1 MHIRHIELTDFR
13 NYQSL
18 RLDFHE
24 NVNLILGNNAQGKT
38 NLLEAIYITSMGRS
52 FRTSRD
58 SDLVRFDCPAAKI
71 WAEAEKEIAETS
83 VEITIKKDAKKS
95 IKKDGVNLKR
105 ASQLL
110 ENILIVIFSPEDLK
124 IVKDEPEKRRRFID
138 RELCQIQPLYYDSL
152 SNYKKTL
159 LQRNAYL
166 KEDRIDPSILDLWD
180 LQLAK
185 YGARIM
191 ALRDRFI
198 RKISGFSG
206 AIHSSITA
214 GRETLFLEY
223 DPNVP
228 LTEDPGELE
237 GFFYDEVKR
246 AYANDCRQRTTTRG
260 PHKDDISFFVGG
272 INMRNFGSQGQQ
284 RTCAL
289 SLKLAELNLIKEETE
304 EDAILL
310 LDDVMS
316 ELDLQRQEY
325 LIKTLKDNQLFI
337 TTTDIDEKLLA
348 SFPQAKQIYV
358 ENGTVRES

>member
-1 MHIRHIELTDFR
+1 MYIKRIELTDFR
-13 NYQSL
+13 NYESL
-18 RLDFHE
+18 REDFHQ

-58 SDLVRFDCPAAKI
+58 SELVRFDCQAAKI
-71 WAEAEKEIAETS
+71 YAEAEKDIAETS
-83 VEITIKKDAKKS
+83 VEITIKKDSKKS
-95 IKKDGVNLKR
+95 IKKDGVNIKKT
-105 ASQLL
+105 SQLL

-166 KEDRIDPSILDLWD
+166 KEEKIDPGVLDLWD

-191 ALRDRFI
+191 QLRDRFI
-198 RKISGFSG
+198 KKISVFSG

-214 GRETLFLEY
+214 GKESLFLEY
-223 DPNVP
+223 KPNIS
-228 LTEDPGELE
+228 LTEEPEDME
-237 GFFYDEVKR
+237 GFFYDEIKR
-246 AYANDCRQRTTTRG
+246 AFASDCRQRTTTRG
-260 PHKDDISFFVGG
+260 PHKDDISFYVGG
-272 INMRNFGSQGQQ
+272 IDMRSFGSQGQQ

-325 LIKTLKDNQLFI
+325 LIKTLKNNQLFI
-337 TTTDIDEKLLA
+337 TTTDIDEKLLH
-348 SFPQAKQIYV
+348 SFPEARKIYV
-358 ENGTVRES
+358 EHGKIIEK

>member
-1 MHIRHIELTDFR
+1 MHIKHIELTDFR
-13 NYQSL
+13 NYESL
-18 RLDFHE
+18 KLDFHQ

-38 NLLEAIYITSMGRS
+38 NLLEAIYITSIGRS
-52 FRTSRD
+52 FRTNRD
-58 SDLVRFDCPAAKI
+58 SELVRFGQQAARI
-71 WAEAEKEIAETS
+71 CVEAEKEISDTS
-83 VEITIKKDAKKS
+83 VEITIKRDSKKS
-95 IKKDGVNLKR
+95 VKKDGVNIKKT
-105 ASQLL
+105 SQLL

-138 RELCQIQPLYYDSL
+138 RELCQIQPRYYDSL

-159 LQRNAYL
+159 QQRNAYL
-166 KEDRIDPSILDLWD
+166 KEERIDPSMLDLWD

-191 ALRDRFI
+191 ELRDRFI
-198 RKISGFSG
+198 KKISVFSG

-214 GRETLFLEY
+214 GQETLFLEY
-223 DPNVP
+223 NPNVA
-228 LTEDPGELE
+228 LTDDREQLE
-237 GFFYDEVKR
+237 GFFYDEIKR
-246 AYANDCRQRTTTRG
+246 AFPGDCRHRTTTRG
-260 PHKDDISFFVGG
+260 PHKDDISFYVGG
-272 INMRNFGSQGQQ
+272 INMRSFGSQGQQ

-325 LIKTLKDNQLFI
+325 LIKTLKENQLFI

-348 SFPQAKQIYV
+348 SFPGAKQIYV
-358 ENGTVRES
+358 ENGKIIET

>member
-1 MHIRHIELTDFR
+1 MHIKHIELTDFR
-13 NYQSL
+13 NYE
-18 RLDFHE
+18 RLKMDFHQ

-38 NLLEAIYITSMGRS
+38 NLLEAIYITSIGRS
-52 FRTSRD
+52 FRTNRD
-58 SDLVRFDCPAAKI
+58 SELVRFGQKAARI
-71 WAEAEKEIAETS
+71 CVEAEKEIAGTS
-83 VEITIKKDAKKS
+83 VEITIKKDSKKS
-95 IKKDGVNLKR
+95 VKKDGVNIKKT
-105 ASQLL
+105 SQLL

-138 RELCQIQPLYYDSL
+138 RELCQIQPRYYDSL

-159 LQRNAYL
+159 QQRNAYL
-166 KEDRIDPSILDLWD
+166 KEERIDPSMLDLWD

-191 ALRDRFI
+191 EMRDRFI
-198 RKISGFSG
+198 KEISVFSG

-223 DPNVP
+223 NPNVA
-228 LTEDPGELE
+228 LTDDREQLE
-237 GFFYDEVKR
+237 GFFYDEIKR
-246 AYANDCRQRTTTRG
+246 AFPDDCRHRTTTRG
-260 PHKDDISFFVGG
+260 PHKDDLSFYVGG
-272 INMRNFGSQGQQ
+272 INMRSFGSQGQQ

-325 LIKTLKDNQLFI
+325 LIKTLKENQLFI

-348 SFPQAKQIYV
+348 SFPGAKQIYV
-358 ENGTVRES
+358 ENGKIIET